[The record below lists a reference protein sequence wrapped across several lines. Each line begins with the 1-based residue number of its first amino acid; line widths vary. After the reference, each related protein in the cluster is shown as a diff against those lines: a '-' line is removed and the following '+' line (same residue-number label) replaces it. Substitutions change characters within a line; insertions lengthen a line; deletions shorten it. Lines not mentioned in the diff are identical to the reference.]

1 VKKAGVETRILV
13 LVTMGLVAFGAVM
26 VYSATST
33 SAVLGGTD
41 PMYYLKRQA
50 IYAVV
55 GVLLMV
61 VASRTDFRKLRHLSP
76 VLLGTSL
83 FLCLAVLVIGN
94 SINGAK
100 RWISLGPLAFQPS
113 ELAKVGVAVWAAV
126 YLARRGAPRTL
137 KELARPVG
145 VVVGIFCILLLA
157 EPDLGTAIALI
168 LMLAAMLA
176 VAGTPPRTLGL
187 AGGLVVTVALA
198 ATWIEPYRRAR
209 LFSFLH
215 PFHDVQGAG
224 YQTAQAIISIA
235 SGGLFGKGLGNGVV
249 TSYMPAAHTDMIFG
263 VIGEELGLLG
273 VTAVVAAF
281 VAFAYAGFRV
291 ALSARDPFGKF
302 LATGLV
308 SLVCAQAAVN
318 LAAVLGLAP
327 LTGIPLPFVS
337 YGGSSLVLTLTAVGV
352 VLNIAVNGGKQEA
365 RVRGGSRGDSRS
377 RGSGARRRRSAAPP
391 RRERELRRVAGSR

>member
-1 VKKAGVETRILV
+1 MKKPGVETRILV
-13 LVTMGLVAFGAVM
+13 LVTLGLTAFGAVM
-26 VYSATST
+26 VYSATSS

-50 IYAVV
+50 IYAVL

-61 VASRTDFRKLRHLSP
+61 VASRTDFHKLRKLSP
-76 VLLGTSL
+76 ALLTTSL
-83 FLCLAVLVIGN
+83 VLCLGVLVVGT

-100 RWISLGPLAFQPS
+100 RWISLGPIAFQPS
-113 ELAKVGVAVWAAV
+113 ELAKIGLAVWAAV
-126 YLARRGAPRTL
+126 YLARKGPPRTL

-145 VVVGIFCILLLA
+145 LVVGIFAVLLLA
-157 EPDLGTAIALI
+157 EPDLGTAIALV
-168 LMLAAMLA
+168 LMLAAMLL
-176 VAGTPPRTLGL
+176 VAGTRPRLLGL
-187 AGGLVVTVALA
+187 GLGIVVAVALL

-209 LFSFLH
+209 LFAFLH
-215 PFHDVQGAG
+215 PWHDVQGAG
-224 YQTAQAIISIA
+224 YQTAQAIISVA
-235 SGGLFGKGLGNGVV
+235 SGGIFGKGLGNGPVM
-249 TSYMPAAHTDMIFG
+249 SYLPEAHTDMIFG
-263 VIGEELGLLG
+263 VIGEELGLVG
-273 VTAVVAAF
+273 VMAVIAAF
-281 VAFAYAGFRV
+281 LAFAYAGFRV

-302 LATGLV
+302 LATGIV

-352 VLNIAVNGGKQEA
+352 VLNIAVNGGKEA
-365 RVRGGSRGDSRS
+365 RVRDSSRGNGRS

-391 RRERELRRVAGSR
+391 RRQRELRRVAGSG